1 MGAVADRWLGHTD
14 QGGWLSNATV
24 LTPSGRLK
32 ELDLAV
38 VAGRIA
44 ELAPRSPERHGWDC
58 TGLLII
64 PGLAN
69 AHFHGASTLLRGLN
83 AGLQLADWGDD
94 SPAGREQARL
104 FGWLDEQASDDD
116 IRTLASYEYLEQL
129 RQGVTFIADDGL
141 AEGGAPA
148 LAAAMAEVGVR
159 GVVNAHEQA
168 ADLVAADPDRYLVPL
183 PDEDELT
190 SESLSAA
197 AGFAER
203 FGAARLATHC
213 LETQPRWRKVLAEF
227 GRSTVQVF
235 AQAGLLRRGTVLYH
249 CVHADDADLQT
260 LAAAGTGLVHCPV
273 SNLFGGEI
281 AGTSQWLRY
290 GLTAGIGTD
299 FGRTDLWEAV
309 RLAYLLLRRQSGPAA
324 SALDI
329 LGWATAGGQRAYGY
343 ADRGR
348 VDPGAAADLVLLDLG
363 RLRPMVDR
371 PDLSTAAYAV
381 IADTRPS
388 SVRHVLIGGRPV
400 LTDGEPVLVAADGV
414 ARRRHDLVHRLGG

>member
-1 MGAVADRWLGHTD
+1 MVDRWLGDTD
-14 QGGWLSNATV
+14 QGGWLCNATV
-24 LTPSGRLK
+24 LTPSGRLR
-32 ELDLAV
+32 ECDLAV
-38 VAGRIA
+38 VAGQIA
-44 ELAPRSPERHGWDC
+44 ELAPRSPDRHGWDC
-58 TGLLII
+58 TGLLIV

-104 FGWLDEQASDDD
+104 FGWLDEQASEDD
-116 IRTLASYEYLEQL
+116 IRTLAGYEYLEQL

-141 AEGGAPA
+141 AEGRSQA
-148 LAAAMAEVGVR
+148 LAAAMDEVGVR

-168 ADLVAADPDRYLVPL
+168 ADLVAADPDRYLAPL

-197 AGFAER
+197 VGFAER
-203 FGAARLATHC
+203 FGAARLVTHC
-213 LETQPRWRKVLAEF
+213 LETQPRWRKVRAEF

-249 CVHADDADLQT
+249 CVHTDEADLQA
-260 LAAAGTGLVHCPV
+260 LAASGAGLIHCPV
-273 SNLFGGEI
+273 SNLFGGDI
-281 AGTSQWLRY
+281 AGTSRWMQY

-299 FGRTDLWEAV
+299 FGRTDLWDAI
-309 RLAYLLLRRQSGPAA
+309 RLAYLLLRGQSGPAA

-329 LGWATAGGQRAYGY
+329 FGWATAGGQHAYGY
-343 ADRGR
+343 SDRGR
-348 VDPGAAADLVLLDLG
+348 VDPGAAADLVLLDMT

-381 IADTRPS
+381 LADTRPS
-388 SVRHVLIGGRPV
+388 YVRHVLIGGRPV

-414 ARRRHDLVHRLGG
+414 ARRRSDLVHRLGG